1 MMRKK
6 IKIDPFGGGKKTRKN
21 QVNGLFTP
29 QPTPTS
35 SQTQISQD
43 TRNGSDKM
51 EIDHVGQ
58 GAPPA
63 SPVQL
68 TTSPRKKK
76 RKKMLNPD
84 SGAANLFTT
93 SPTPGRD
100 SASQDHTMASL
111 SGDDVVLQSAS
122 VRLEPPRTP
131 VKDPSLCMVNI
142 FLRFSLAHCSTQ
154 QMDWRLLRL
163 PKRHLHL
170 FICAH
175 PTICPQRQSCH
186 Y

>member
-1 MMRKK
+1 VKKRLRDEDGDAQTQPQSSDDDEECRAAMMRKK

-29 QPTPTS
+29 QPTPAS

-43 TRNGSDKM
+43 IRNGSDKM
-51 EIDHVGQ
+51 EIDYVGQ

-63 SPVQL
+63 SPARL

-76 RKKMLNPD
+76 NRNKMLDPD
-84 SGAANLFTT
+84 SGAANLFSP

-111 SGDDVVLQSAS
+111 GRDDVISQSAS
-122 VRLEPPRTP
+122 ARLEPPRTP
-131 VKDPSLCMVNI
+131 VKDPSLRMVNI
-142 FLRFSLAHCSTQ
+142 FPRLSLAHCSTQ
-154 QMDWRLLRL
+154 KMD
-163 PKRHLHL
+163 
-170 FICAH
+170 
-175 PTICPQRQSCH
+175 
-186 Y
+186 